1 MAREETGVLID
12 EATLRTFHPKQARL
26 NLDGVEMEAPKMVL
40 SFEVDVD
47 RVSSHMNT
55 LTKLFRKRGAVRL
68 SLDFIE
74 QLELPRKSAE
84 SNGHA
89 QDTGALSGVV
99 PIGGGTKTQKGEK
112 ART

>member
-12 EATLRTFHPKQARL
+12 EATLRTFHPKAARL
-26 NLDGVEMEAPKMVL
+26 NLDGVEIESPKMIL

-74 QLELPRKSAE
+74 QLELPRKDAE
-84 SNGHA
+84 SNGHHKDA
-89 QDTGALSGVV
+89 DMAKLTKVE
-99 PIGGGTKTQKGEK
+99 PIGGAKKRDKTP
-112 ART
+112 A